1 MTTYMEDLTEGLK
14 IETER
19 RVISAAD
26 IDAFVE
32 LSGDRNPLHTD
43 DDHARAAGFAG
54 RIAHGLLVL
63 SIESGLSSEADA
75 WAMGTYLEESRRF
88 VEPVL
93 PGDEIHSVS
102 EVTGVRRST
111 SKPDRGIVTLHVETR
126 NQRDEVVL
134 EGTDVIMVG
143 ARGGV

>member
-1 MTTYMEDLTEGLK
+1 VTTYLEDLREGLT

-19 RVISAAD
+19 RVVTAAD

-43 DDHARAAGFAG
+43 DSYARAVGFAG
-54 RIAHGLLVL
+54 RVAHGLLVL
-63 SIESGLSSEADA
+63 SVESGLSSEADD
-75 WAMGTYLEESRRF
+75 WAIGTYLEESRRF

-93 PGDEIHSVS
+93 PGDEICSVS
-102 EVTGVRRST
+102 EVTGLRRSR
-111 SKPDRGIVTLHVETR
+111 SKPDRGIVTLKVATR
-126 NQRDEVVL
+126 NQRDELVL

-143 ARGGV
+143 ARGEA